1 MTRHAPSVSPSLKE
15 EGGLDGE
22 IITVTVDA
30 AVLKV
35 FLCIREVLQFQLHG
49 LKD

>member
-22 IITVTVDA
+22 IMVTVDA